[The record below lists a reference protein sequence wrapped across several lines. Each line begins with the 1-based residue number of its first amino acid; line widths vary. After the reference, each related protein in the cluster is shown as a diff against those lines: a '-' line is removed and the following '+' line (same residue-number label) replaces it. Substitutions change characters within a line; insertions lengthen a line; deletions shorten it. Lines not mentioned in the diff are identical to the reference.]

1 MSVLDPRHHT
11 DRRAPRESNSD
22 PHEPVDNRSDNP
34 TFAAVLARRCSRREV
49 LRGSLNTVVAGLVAG
64 SGLSGLAR
72 AAERAMAGGATEPLL
87 GFQAIPVDFAYRVR
101 VPRGY
106 HAQPFLA
113 WGTPIC
119 GHYPEYLDGGRNSG
133 ADQECQIGH
142 NHDGMHYFPLD
153 GASSQSA
160 HGVLCINH
168 EYIEQGDL
176 HPEGPTRV
184 DGERT
189 VADEVRKEIAA
200 HGVSVVEIR
209 RNPGSRSWSVV
220 RGTLNR
226 RITAGTPMVIA
237 GPARGSGLLRTRYSP
252 DGTRT
257 RGTVNNCANGY
268 TPWGTYLTCEENFH
282 GYFLNTGDPPRE
294 HARYGVASEKTRY
307 GWETVRSI
315 DAFARFDATPRGGDA
330 TADYRNE
337 PNTFG
342 WVVEID
348 PMDPESMPVKR
359 TALGRFR
366 HEGAWMAPAVTGR
379 PLTVYMG
386 DDARFEYI
394 YKFVTR
400 RPYNPRT
407 ASGELLD
414 EGTLYVAR
422 FNDDGSGDWLALDI
436 GDGEFRAAARRAGV
450 EFRDQADVLVNTR
463 TAADVVGATKMDRPE
478 WGTVNPQTGEVY
490 MTLTNNSERAPE
502 DTNAAN
508 PRGPNPYGQIVRW
521 REAGGESHA
530 TRFEWDLFVV
540 AGPPDDSRIFNGQ
553 PLDASNVFNSPDG
566 LWFDPNGVLWIQ
578 TDGDQDEPFGNNQM
592 LAADPRTGEIRR
604 FFTGAR
610 DCEVTG
616 VDMTPDGRTLFVNVQ
631 HPGGSWPDGGDRRP
645 RPATVVVTR
654 DDGGLIGL

>member
-1 MSVLDPRHHT
+1 MSAVDPR
-11 DRRAPRESNSD
+11 APSAYRPEPESNSD
-22 PHEPVDNRSDNP
+22 PNEPVDNPSTNP
-34 TFAAVLARRCSRREV
+34 TFAEVLERRCSRRDV
-49 LRGSLNTVVAGLVAG
+49 LRGSLNAVVAGLVVG
-64 SGLSGLAR
+64 SGLPALAR
-72 AAERAMAGGATEPLL
+72 AATAPGADHAAAPLL
-87 GFQAIPVDFAYRVR
+87 GFEAIPVDFEYRVQ

-106 HAQPFLA
+106 RAQAFLP

-119 GHYPEYLDGGRNSG
+119 GHFPAYRDGGGNSG
-133 ADQECQIGH
+133 ADQECQVGY

-153 GASSQSA
+153 GASSESH

-168 EYIEQGDL
+168 EYIQPSDL
-176 HPEGPTRV
+176 HPNGPTV
-184 DGERT
+184 EDGVRT

-209 RNPGSRSWSVV
+209 RNPGSRSWEVV

-226 RITAGTPMVIA
+226 RITASTPMEIA
-237 GPARGSGLLRTRYSP
+237 GPARGSALLRTRFSP
-252 DGTRT
+252 EGTRT

-282 GYFLNTGDPPRE
+282 GYFLNTGEQPRE
-294 HARYGVASEKTRY
+294 HARYGVAAEKTRY
-307 GWETVRSI
+307 GWESVRDI
-315 DAFARFDATPRGGDA
+315 DEFARFDATPRGEEA

-348 PMDPESMPVKR
+348 PMDPEGIPVKR

-366 HEGAWMAPAVTGR
+366 HEGAWMAPPVTGR

-400 RPYNPRT
+400 EPYNPRT
-407 ASGELLD
+407 ASGALLD

-422 FNDDGSGDWLALDI
+422 FHDDGTGEWVALDFE
-436 GDGEFRAAARRAGV
+436 DPRFRAAAREAGV
-450 EFRDQADVLVNTR
+450 TFADQADVLVNTR

-490 MTLTNNSERAPE
+490 MTLTNNSEREP
-502 DTNAAN
+502 DQTNAAN
-508 PRGPNPYGQIVRW
+508 PRGPNAYGQIIRW
-521 REAGGESHA
+521 REAEGEHHA

-540 AGPPDDSRIFNGQ
+540 AGPPDNSRIFNGQ

-578 TDGDQDEPFGNNQM
+578 TDGDQSEPFGNNQM

-616 VDMTPDGRTLFVNVQ
+616 VDMTPDGRTMFVNVQ
-631 HPGGSWPDGGDRRP
+631 HPGGSWPDGGDSRP
-645 RPATVVVTR
+645 RPATVIVTR